1 MWTNLEA
8 IMLSE
13 GRQAQ
18 KDKYC
23 VILITWYIKNRVN
36 QETESKG
43 EAIRG
48 WEEVA
53 FSLPGVENV
62 SK

>member
-1 MWTNLEA
+1 MWNTLEYYSAIKKDEVPTHAIMWTNLKA

-23 VILITWYIKNRVN
+23 VILITWYIKNR
-36 QETESKG
+36 
-43 EAIRG
+43 
-48 WEEVA
+48 
-53 FSLPGVENV
+53 
-62 SK
+62 

>member
-1 MWTNLEA
+1 MWNTLEYYSANTKKDEVPTHAIMWTNLSEA

-23 VILITWYIKNRVN
+23 VILIT
-36 QETESKG
+36 
-43 EAIRG
+43 
-48 WEEVA
+48 
-53 FSLPGVENV
+53 
-62 SK
+62 